1 MSETTMITLLRRGE
15 VELGNVFCGSTDPA
29 LSDNGWAQMQK
40 SLENEDGWDKIISS
54 PLQRCHEFAESL
66 ATQEELDLIT
76 DERFQE
82 MDFGAWEG
90 LDPTDILEEDGEALN
105 AWWRSPTRIIPPDGE
120 AFHDF
125 RSRVL
130 KAFNQLISEHQGE
143 TILLVTHAGVIR
155 VILMHILGM
164 QDENLFR
171 LNVDHAS
178 MSRLRIYNDES
189 GEWGTLIS
197 HG

>member
-1 MSETTMITLLRRGE
+1 MITLLRHGE

-29 LSDNGWAQMQK
+29 LSDKGWEQMQK
-40 SLENEDGWDKIISS
+40 SLESEESWDKIITS

-66 ATQEELDLIT
+66 ATQEERVLLVNDS
-76 DERFQE
+76 FQE
-82 MDFGAWEG
+82 IDFGDWEESS
-90 LDPTDILEEDGEALN
+90 PKEVLESDAEILN
-105 AWWRSPTRIIPPDGE
+105 AWWKAPTRVIPSNGE
-120 AFHDF
+120 AFLDF

-130 KAFNQLISEHQGE
+130 KAFHDMVETHQGE
-143 TILLVTHAGVIR
+143 NLLLVTHAGVIR

-171 LNVDHAS
+171 LNVDYAS
-178 MSRLRIYNDES
+178 MTRLRIYNDET
-189 GEWGTLIS
+189 GEWCTLIS